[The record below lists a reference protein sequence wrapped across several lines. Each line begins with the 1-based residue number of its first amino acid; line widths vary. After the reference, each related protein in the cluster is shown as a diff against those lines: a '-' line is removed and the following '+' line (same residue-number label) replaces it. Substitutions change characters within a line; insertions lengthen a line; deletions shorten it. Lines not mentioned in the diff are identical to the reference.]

1 MTRGDVKLTASDG
14 FKLGGYRA
22 DPAGAP
28 KAAIVVIQE
37 IFGVNHHIRSVC
49 DRLAAAG
56 YVAIAPSIFDRI
68 EPNFQCGYSPD
79 EVANARKFVGNPDW
93 AAMLLD
99 TQAAIDAVKAVG
111 PVGIVGFC
119 LGGSIA
125 YVAATKLSGLSA
137 AVGYYGGAVVRFA
150 DDKPKAAIVVI
161 QEIFGVNHH
170 IRSVCDRLAAEG
182 YVAIAPAI
190 FDRIQPDFQCGYSPD
205 EIANARKFIANPDW
219 TAMLRDT
226 QAAIDAV
233 KDVGAVGIIG
243 FCLGGSIAY
252 AAATKLTGLSAAV
265 GYYGGAVV
273 RFADDKPQVPT
284 QLHFGEK
291 DAGIPLTDVET
302 IKSKRPEVEVH
313 IYPGAQH
320 GFHCDER
327 ASYDKAS
334 SDIAWPRSLEF
345 FAKHLK

>member
-1 MTRGDVKLTASDG
+1 VGQDIKLTASDG

-49 DRLAAAG
+49 DRLAGEG
-56 YVAIAPSIFDRI
+56 YVAIAPSIFDRTQ
-68 EPNFQCGYSPD
+68 PNFQCGYSPD
-79 EVANARKFVGNPDW
+79 EVATARKFIANPDW
-93 AAMLLD
+93 AAMLRD
-99 TQAAIDAVKAVG
+99 TQAAIDAVKDVG
-111 PVGIVGFC
+111 PIGIIGFC

-125 YVAATKLSGLSA
+125 YAAATKLSGLSA

-150 DDKPKAAIVVI
+150 DEKPK
-161 QEIFGVNHH
+161 
-170 IRSVCDRLAAEG
+170 
-182 YVAIAPAI
+182 
-190 FDRIQPDFQCGYSPD
+190 
-205 EIANARKFIANPDW
+205 
-219 TAMLRDT
+219 
-226 QAAIDAV
+226 
-233 KDVGAVGIIG
+233 
-243 FCLGGSIAY
+243 
-252 AAATKLTGLSAAV
+252 
-265 GYYGGAVV
+265 
-273 RFADDKPQVPT
+273 VPT

-302 IKSKRPEVEVH
+302 IKAKRPEVEVH

-334 SDIAWPRSLEF
+334 ADIAWPRILAF
-345 FAKHLK
+345 FTRHLKR